1 MNQRKSKI
9 NLHKLLSVINYK
21 WIYHKQLSLVPLK
34 LLLSEN
40 LLNQNGI
47 LHINCIESLQVIKA
61 GWELLPYLLA
71 IRFSRLDLL
80 IGLLNFLIWLLDNWK
95 YHLQAILIRSEEYS
109 SLKGILTYFLAG
121 RINLWNVGIYKWIK
135 LSEIIM
141 GIWVVYIVSKFIK
154 V

>member
-9 NLHKLLSVINYK
+9 SLHKLLSVINYK
-21 WIYHKQLSLVPLK
+21 WIYPKQLSLVPLK

-47 LHINCIESLQVIKA
+47 LHINCIESLQVIKV

-71 IRFSRLDLL
+71 IRFSPLDLL
-80 IGLLNFLIWLLDNWK
+80 IGLLNFLIWLLANWK
-95 YHLQAILIRSEEYS
+95 YHLQAILIQSEEYS
-109 SLKGILTYFLAG
+109 SLKGILIYFHAE
-121 RINLWNVGIYKWIK
+121 RINLLNVGIYKWIK

-141 GIWVVYIVSKFIK
+141 GIWVEYIVSKFIR